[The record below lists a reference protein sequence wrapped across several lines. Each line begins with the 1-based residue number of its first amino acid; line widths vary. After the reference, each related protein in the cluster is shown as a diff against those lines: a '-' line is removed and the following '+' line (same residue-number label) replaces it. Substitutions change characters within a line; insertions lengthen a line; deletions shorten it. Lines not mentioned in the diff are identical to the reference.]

1 MSNMIFDML
10 REFIYDVKDTIKDY
24 VKTKMFEKKNKPRVE
39 SRFKEPEEGEM
50 ILYTSKYC
58 PNCEEV
64 LKKDLVFIEEF
75 AKLKKLKFKIVSL
88 DTVEDIDKAMKMGI
102 EDIPIVAVRINNE
115 VRFIDIDS
123 IVRYVIE
130 VKNR

>member
-1 MSNMIFDML
+1 MSEYIMELLHDFVNEI
-10 REFIYDVKDTIKDY
+10 KSTIKDY
-24 VKTKMFEKKNKPRVE
+24 MKIKMFEKKPRVE

-64 LKKDLVFIEEF
+64 LKKDLIFIEEF
-75 AKLKKLKFKIVSL
+75 ARLKKLKFKIVSL

-102 EDIPIVAVRINNE
+102 EDIPIVAVRKDNE

>member
-1 MSNMIFDML
+1 MSNMILDML

-24 VKTKMFEKKNKPRVE
+24 VKFKMFEKKPRVE
-39 SRFKEPEEGEM
+39 SRFREPEEGEM

-64 LKKDLVFIEEF
+64 LKKDLTLIKEF
-75 AKLKKLKFKIVSL
+75 ARIKKLKFKIVSL
-88 DTVEDIDKAMKMGI
+88 DTVDDIDKAMKMGI